1 MKQLKKISF
10 TLCFAATLYFLFS
23 FFSEFS
29 IAEQSNVKD
38 CVNSCKNKKQI
49 CFNLNPDRR
58 LCEAQYQE
66 CADACTTENSSPSSS
81 PSPSTEQKSKKKVI
95 PM

>member
-10 TLCFAATLYFLFS
+10 TLCFAATLYFVFS

-29 IAEQSNVKD
+29 IAEQANVKD
-38 CVNSCKNKKQI
+38 CVKSCKNKKQI
-49 CFNLNPDRR
+49 CFNINPDKR
-58 LCEAQYQE
+58 LCEAEFKE
-66 CADACTTENSSPSSS
+66 CVAACTPSDSSS
-81 PSPSTEQKSKKKVI
+81 SPSTEQKSKKKVI